1 MLWKRKC
8 PEAPKV
14 RMNPGGIEI
23 VHDTLNVSAETGVDM
38 AGLRMLMARG
48 FNIFPGRDTG
58 RLFKAP
64 LP

>member
-1 MLWKRKC
+1 
-8 PEAPKV
+8 
-14 RMNPGGIEI
+14 MNPGGIEI
-23 VHDTLNVSAETGVDM
+23 VHDAFNVSAETGVDM

-48 FNIFPGRDTG
+48 FNIFPGRDTD